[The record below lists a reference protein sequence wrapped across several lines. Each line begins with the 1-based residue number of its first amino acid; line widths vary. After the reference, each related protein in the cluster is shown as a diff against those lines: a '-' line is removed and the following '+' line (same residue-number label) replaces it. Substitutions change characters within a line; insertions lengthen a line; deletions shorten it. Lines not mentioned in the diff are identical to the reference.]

1 MSPRIRWPRDGNPL
15 DRLILCCR
23 PHFIAVAVF
32 SALSNLLF
40 VVPTLYLM
48 QVYDR
53 VLSTGGVMTLVLL
66 SGITALALA
75 VQSLLDWVRSRLLVR
90 AAARMDLDVST
101 DVVWAALSRRSPN
114 SSGQRALQ
122 DFDTLK
128 YALSGPVLLS
138 VLDAPWGILYL
149 SLTYLLH
156 PALGVL
162 ATVVGATMIAVAVVN
177 ERRTRAPTK
186 AAGEA
191 SARGYSTLEAA
202 SRGLSVV
209 GALGMRRAMVVKHLV
224 ERSEMLKWQSQAN
237 FRSASY
243 TSINKTIRIVVQSAS
258 VGVGAYL
265 VIRGSMSAGSLMA
278 ASFLLA
284 RALAP
289 IEQIT
294 SAWPTLDKARNAA
307 ISLASVFSADLDR
320 TEQTQLPTPKGR
332 ISLEGVSVEAVGG
345 GRPVLNDLT
354 FTMEPGRI
362 TGIAGSSGS
371 GKSTLARAL
380 VGAADIGAGVV
391 RLDGASLDDW
401 DPEALGAH
409 IGYLPQDFTLFEG
422 TVKQNISR
430 FGGYLSAEAETLDRM
445 AIEAAT
451 AVGAHEMILGL
462 PKGYDTPLGIAGTGL
477 SGGQTQRVALA
488 RAFFGS
494 PAVLVLDEPNAH
506 LDGLAEQQLIQAM
519 QDARARG
526 AAVIVMAHSRAL
538 LGLADQ
544 MIVLKNGEVDMSGP
558 LAEVASLMRE
568 RRSGPRTEAEAA
580 PASAMDASGPAS
592 QPDPRAAA

>member
-1 MSPRIRWPRDGNPL
+1 MSSKTNRSRHSTPI
-15 DRLILCCR
+15 DRLILGCR
-23 PHFIAVAVF
+23 THFLAVAAF

-53 VLSTGGVMTLVLL
+53 VLSTGGVTTLVLL

-90 AAARMDLDVST
+90 AAAQMDLNAST
-101 DVVWAALSRRSPN
+101 DVVWAALAGGASN
-114 SSGQRALQ
+114 ASGQRALR
-122 DFDTLK
+122 DFDTVK
-128 YALSGPVLLS
+128 HALSGPVLLS

-149 SLTYLLH
+149 GLTYLLH

-162 ATVVGATMIAVAVVN
+162 ATVVAGAMIAVAVVN
-177 ERRTRAPTK
+177 ERRTREPTK

-202 SRGLSVV
+202 SRSLSVV

-224 ERSEMLKWQSQAN
+224 ERTEMLKWQSQAN
-237 FRSASY
+237 FRAASY

-258 VGVGAYL
+258 VGIGAYL

-294 SAWPTLDKARNAA
+294 SAWPTLDRARNAA
-307 ISLASVFSADLDR
+307 NSLATVFPADIDR
-320 TEQTQLPTPKGR
+320 QDQTQLPAPKGR
-332 ISLEGVSVEAVGG
+332 FSLEGVTVKTMAD

-362 TGIAGSSGS
+362 TGVAGASGS
-371 GKSTLARAL
+371 GKSTLARTL
-380 VGAADIGAGVV
+380 VGAVAIEAGTV
-391 RLDGASLDDW
+391 RLDGASLSDW
-401 DPEALGAH
+401 DTELLGQH
-409 IGYLPQDFTLFEG
+409 IGYLPQEFTLFEG
-422 TVKQNISR
+422 TVKHNISR
-430 FGGYLSAEAETLDRM
+430 FASYLGIAPDTLDRM

-451 AVGAHEMILGL
+451 AVGAHEMILSL
-462 PKGYDTPLGIAGTGL
+462 PKGYDTPLGVSGSGL
-477 SGGQTQRVALA
+477 SGGQAQRVALA
-488 RAFFGS
+488 RAFFAN
-494 PAVLVLDEPNAH
+494 PAILVLDEPNAH

-519 QDARARG
+519 LDARTRG
-526 AAVIVMAHSRAL
+526 ATVIVMAHSRAL

-544 MIVLKNGEVDMSGP
+544 MVVLKNGELDLSGP

-568 RRSGPRTEAEAA
+568 RRSGPRKAPSDETVTSDLEAGSN
-580 PASAMDASGPAS
+580 PKS
-592 QPDPRAAA
+592 RAVA